1 MDKQPDMEWFD
12 YVISKL
18 EDVDDVLLMEGHQ
31 KSHKKVSDAID
42 LLTWSEE
49 NLMKG
54 ALPCIA
60 SRHST
65 RKFKPEPIEE
75 EKLRQVIE
83 AGRQAPSGKNKQ
95 QNHFLVVR
103 DKAVL
108 DTLVRLVQEEF
119 AKMEVTEGM
128 YKSMANA
135 IRASKGEK
143 YIFHYDPA
151 VLILTANRADYSNNI
166 ADCACVLENMMVM
179 ANALDLGSC
188 WINQLKWLNENEPVT
203 AYLRTLGLA
212 QGERVYGAVSIGYA
226 KTEDGLPSRKPL
238 PRTGNPV
245 TFI

>member
-1 MDKQPDMEWFD
+1 MN
-12 YVISKL
+12 VL
-18 EDVDDVLLMEGHQ
+18 ELFV
-31 KSHKKVSDAID
+31 
-42 LLTWSEE
+42 T
-49 NLMKG
+49 
-54 ALPCIA
+54 
-60 SRHST
+60 RRST
-65 RKFKPEPIEE
+65 RAFRDAPIEQ
-75 EKLRQVIE
+75 EKLDQILE
-83 AGRQAPSGKNKQ
+83 AGRHAPSGGNNQ
-95 QNHFLVVR
+95 TTHLLVIR

-108 DTLVRLVQEEF
+108 AELAKLVKEEF

-128 YKSMANA
+128 YKSMANS

>member
-1 MDKQPDMEWFD
+1 MN
-12 YVISKL
+12 VL
-18 EDVDDVLLMEGHQ
+18 ELFV
-31 KSHKKVSDAID
+31 
-42 LLTWSEE
+42 T
-49 NLMKG
+49 
-54 ALPCIA
+54 
-60 SRHST
+60 RRST
-65 RKFKPEPIEE
+65 RAFRDAPIEQ
-75 EKLRQVIE
+75 EKLDQILE
-83 AGRQAPSGKNKQ
+83 AGRHAPSGGNNQ
-95 QNHFLVVR
+95 TTHLLVIR

-108 DTLVRLVQEEF
+108 AALAKLVKEEF

-128 YKSMANA
+128 YKSMANS

>member
-1 MDKQPDMEWFD
+1 MNA
-12 YVISKL
+12 L
-18 EDVDDVLLMEGHQ
+18 ELFV
-31 KSHKKVSDAID
+31 
-42 LLTWSEE
+42 T
-49 NLMKG
+49 
-54 ALPCIA
+54 
-60 SRHST
+60 RRST
-65 RKFKPEPIEE
+65 RAFRDAPIEQ
-75 EKLRQVIE
+75 EKLDQILE
-83 AGRQAPSGKNKQ
+83 AGRHAPSGGNNQ
-95 QNHFLVVR
+95 TTHLLVIR

-108 DTLVRLVQEEF
+108 AALATLVQEEF

-128 YKSMANA
+128 YKSMANS

>member
-1 MDKQPDMEWFD
+1 MNA
-12 YVISKL
+12 L
-18 EDVDDVLLMEGHQ
+18 ELFV
-31 KSHKKVSDAID
+31 
-42 LLTWSEE
+42 T
-49 NLMKG
+49 
-54 ALPCIA
+54 
-60 SRHST
+60 RRST
-65 RKFKPEPIEE
+65 RAFRDAPIEQ
-75 EKLRQVIE
+75 EKLDQILE
-83 AGRQAPSGKNKQ
+83 AGRHAPSGGNNQ
-95 QNHFLVVR
+95 TTHLLVIR

-108 DTLVRLVQEEF
+108 AELARLVKAEF

-128 YKSMANA
+128 YKSMANS
-135 IRASKGEK
+135 IRASKGER

>member
-1 MDKQPDMEWFD
+1 MNA
-12 YVISKL
+12 L
-18 EDVDDVLLMEGHQ
+18 ELFV
-31 KSHKKVSDAID
+31 
-42 LLTWSEE
+42 T
-49 NLMKG
+49 
-54 ALPCIA
+54 
-60 SRHST
+60 RRST
-65 RKFKPEPIEE
+65 RAFRDAPIEQ
-75 EKLRQVIE
+75 EKLDQILE
-83 AGRQAPSGKNKQ
+83 AGRHAPSGGNNQ
-95 QNHFLVVR
+95 TTHLLVIR

-108 DTLVRLVQEEF
+108 AELARLVKAEF

-128 YKSMANA
+128 YKSMANS

>member
-1 MDKQPDMEWFD
+1 MNA
-12 YVISKL
+12 L
-18 EDVDDVLLMEGHQ
+18 ELFV
-31 KSHKKVSDAID
+31 
-42 LLTWSEE
+42 T
-49 NLMKG
+49 
-54 ALPCIA
+54 
-60 SRHST
+60 RRST
-65 RKFKPEPIEE
+65 RAFRDAPIEQ
-75 EKLRQVIE
+75 EKLDQILE
-83 AGRQAPSGKNKQ
+83 AGRHAPSGGNNQ
-95 QNHFLVVR
+95 TTHLLVIR

-108 DTLVRLVQEEF
+108 AELAKLVKEEF

-128 YKSMANA
+128 YKS
-135 IRASKGEK
+135 
-143 YIFHYDPA
+143 
-151 VLILTANRADYSNNI
+151 NRADYSNNI

>member
-1 MDKQPDMEWFD
+1 MNA
-12 YVISKL
+12 L
-18 EDVDDVLLMEGHQ
+18 ELFV
-31 KSHKKVSDAID
+31 
-42 LLTWSEE
+42 T
-49 NLMKG
+49 
-54 ALPCIA
+54 
-60 SRHST
+60 RRST
-65 RKFKPEPIEE
+65 RAFRDAPIEQ
-75 EKLRQVIE
+75 EKLDQILE
-83 AGRQAPSGKNKQ
+83 AGRHAPSGGNNQ
-95 QNHFLVVR
+95 TTHLLVIR
-103 DKAVL
+103 DKVVL
-108 DTLVRLVQEEF
+108 AALAKLVKEEF

-128 YKSMANA
+128 YKSMANS

>member
-1 MDKQPDMEWFD
+1 MNA
-12 YVISKL
+12 L
-18 EDVDDVLLMEGHQ
+18 ELFV
-31 KSHKKVSDAID
+31 
-42 LLTWSEE
+42 T
-49 NLMKG
+49 
-54 ALPCIA
+54 
-60 SRHST
+60 RRST
-65 RKFKPEPIEE
+65 RAFRDAPIEQ
-75 EKLRQVIE
+75 EKLDQILE
-83 AGRQAPSGKNKQ
+83 AGRHAPSGGNNQ
-95 QNHFLVVR
+95 TTHLLVIR

-108 DTLVRLVQEEF
+108 AELAKLVKEEF

-128 YKSMANA
+128 YKSMANS

>member
-1 MDKQPDMEWFD
+1 MNA
-12 YVISKL
+12 L
-18 EDVDDVLLMEGHQ
+18 ELFV
-31 KSHKKVSDAID
+31 
-42 LLTWSEE
+42 T
-49 NLMKG
+49 
-54 ALPCIA
+54 
-60 SRHST
+60 RRST
-65 RKFKPEPIEE
+65 RAFRDAPIEQ
-75 EKLRQVIE
+75 EKLDQILE
-83 AGRQAPSGKNKQ
+83 AGRHAPSGGNNQ
-95 QNHFLVVR
+95 TTHLLVIR

-108 DTLVRLVQEEF
+108 AALAKLVKEEF

-128 YKSMANA
+128 YKSMANS

>member
-1 MDKQPDMEWFD
+1 MNA
-12 YVISKL
+12 L
-18 EDVDDVLLMEGHQ
+18 ELFV
-31 KSHKKVSDAID
+31 
-42 LLTWSEE
+42 T
-49 NLMKG
+49 
-54 ALPCIA
+54 
-60 SRHST
+60 RRST
-65 RKFKPEPIEE
+65 RAFRDAPIEQ
-75 EKLRQVIE
+75 EKLDQILE
-83 AGRQAPSGKNKQ
+83 AGRHAPSGGNNQ
-95 QNHFLVVR
+95 TTHLLVIR

-108 DTLVRLVQEEF
+108 AKLAKLVKEEF

-128 YKSMANA
+128 YKSMANS

>member
-1 MDKQPDMEWFD
+1 MNA
-12 YVISKL
+12 L
-18 EDVDDVLLMEGHQ
+18 ELFV
-31 KSHKKVSDAID
+31 
-42 LLTWSEE
+42 T
-49 NLMKG
+49 
-54 ALPCIA
+54 
-60 SRHST
+60 RRST
-65 RKFKPEPIEE
+65 RAFRDAPIEQ
-75 EKLRQVIE
+75 EKLDQILE
-83 AGRQAPSGKNKQ
+83 AGRHAPSGGNNQ
-95 QNHFLVVR
+95 TTHLLVIR
-103 DKAVL
+103 DKTVL
-108 DTLVRLVQEEF
+108 AELAKLVKEEF

-128 YKSMANA
+128 YKSMANS

-212 QGERVYGAVSIGYA
+212 EGERVYGAVSIGYA

>member
-1 MDKQPDMEWFD
+1 MNA
-12 YVISKL
+12 L
-18 EDVDDVLLMEGHQ
+18 ELFV
-31 KSHKKVSDAID
+31 
-42 LLTWSEE
+42 T
-49 NLMKG
+49 
-54 ALPCIA
+54 
-60 SRHST
+60 RRST
-65 RKFKPEPIEE
+65 RAFRDAPIEQ
-75 EKLRQVIE
+75 EKLDQILE
-83 AGRQAPSGKNKQ
+83 AGRHAPSGGNNQ
-95 QNHFLVVR
+95 TTHLLVIR

-108 DTLVRLVQEEF
+108 AELAKLVKEEF

-128 YKSMANA
+128 YKSMANS

-212 QGERVYGAVSIGYA
+212 EGERVYGAVSIGYA